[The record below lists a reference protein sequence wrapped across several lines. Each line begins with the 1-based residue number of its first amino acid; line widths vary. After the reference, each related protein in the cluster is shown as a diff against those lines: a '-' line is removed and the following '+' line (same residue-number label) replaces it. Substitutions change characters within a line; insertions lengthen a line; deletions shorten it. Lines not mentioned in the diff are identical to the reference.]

1 MVNPPSITFPNAVI
15 TFQAGS
21 VSIVLPNALMA
32 AIAQLDLKV
41 DSLISQGSLIVKNQA
56 QNIGVIMSA
65 FDDLEKKMAD
75 LEDAET
81 VVEATLDAVH
91 QELVDM
97 LTSGATPVRV
107 QALADRIDQLKV
119 KAMAA
124 AARDP
129 DPAATPPAEPPP
141 DQPPP

>member
-1 MVNPPSITFPNAVI
+1 MVDTPSVTFPNAVI
-15 TFQAGS
+15 TFQAHS
-21 VSIVLPNALMA
+21 VSIVIPDALA
-32 AIAQLDLKV
+32 NAIAQLDSKV
-41 DSLISQGSLIVKNQA
+41 NSLVSQGSLIMENQTH
-56 QNIGVIMSA
+56 NIGVIMTA

-107 QALADRIDQLKV
+107 QALADRIDQLKA

-129 DPAATPPAEPPP
+129 DPAATPPAGTPP

>member
-1 MVNPPSITFPNAVI
+1 
-15 TFQAGS
+15 
-21 VSIVLPNALMA
+21 
-32 AIAQLDLKV
+32 
-41 DSLISQGSLIVKNQA
+41 
-56 QNIGVIMSA
+56 MSA